1 MSEVVYYVLSALAED
16 RPGLVA
22 EVARFL
28 AERGCN
34 IEDSRMAILGSDFG
48 MMLLISGTPEK
59 LKAVEEA
66 LPQLEHRLKLRA
78 TLKPTQRPTE
88 HQQGKA
94 NYLVKVH
101 SLDHPGIVY
110 SVADA
115 LYASGA
121 NIVTMETEAYDAP
134 ETGTPF
140 FKMIA
145 QVNVPPKVNPEELF
159 ERLHIVAHRENLD
172 LEITPLNA

>member
-1 MSEVVYYVLSALAED
+1 MPEILYYVLSALAED

-22 EVARFL
+22 EVSRFL
-28 AERGCN
+28 AERSCN

-48 MMLLISGTPEK
+48 MMLLISGSPGS
-59 LKAVEEA
+59 LRRVEED

-88 HQQGKA
+88 YPQGKA
-94 NYLVKVH
+94 NYLVKVY

-115 LYASGA
+115 LYSSGA

-145 QVNVPPKVNPEELF
+145 QVNIPSQVNPENLF
-159 ERLHIVAHRENLD
+159 ERLHTVAHRENLD